1 MRRKPPPPAP
11 LPPDV
16 RFMNLLSVAF
26 GLSFVLIALALLVGW
41 LMHLSM
47 FGLSAISIQGD
58 LTHNNAATLRA
69 SVTPRLSGN
78 FFTVDLV
85 RAKAVFESVP
95 WVRHAV
101 VQREFPNRLKVVLQ
115 EHQAIAYWGPEGDA
129 RLINNFGE
137 IFEAYQEDAQA
148 DELPQLNGPQGQA
161 VLVLQAYQML
171 APLFVDKLGA
181 ALDRLE
187 LTGQGGWRARLNSGA
202 ELELG
207 HGSLDEIQGRAQ
219 RFISTLAQVS
229 ARFGRELESA
239 DLRYSN
245 GYAVRLRGVT
255 TGHPADKDDKKAK
268 R

>member
-1 MRRKPPPPAP
+1 MSQKTP
-11 LPPDV
+11 LPLDI
-16 RFMNLLSVAF
+16 RLMNSIASVLLVA
-26 GLSFVLIALALLVGW
+26 ALLLGLGALLGW
-41 LMHLSM
+41 AARLPA
-47 FGLSAISIQGD
+47 FAIQGVSVTGD
-58 LTHNNAATLRA
+58 VKHYNAITLRA
-69 SVTPRLSGN
+69 NVLPRLQGT
-78 FFTVDLV
+78 FFTLDITAA
-85 RAKAVFESVP
+85 RQVFETMP
-95 WVRHAV
+95 WVRQAV
-101 VQREFPNRLKVVLQ
+101 VQRDFPNRLKVVLE

-129 RLINNFGE
+129 RLINHFGE
-137 IFEAYQEDAQA
+137 IFEAYQDEAEA

-161 VLVLQAYQML
+161 VLVLQAYQLL
-171 APLFVDKLGA
+171 APLFVDKLDA
-181 ALDRLE
+181 VLDRLE
-187 LTGQGGWRARLNSGA
+187 LTGQGSWRARLDSGA

-207 HGSLDEIQGRAQ
+207 HGSLDEIQARAQ